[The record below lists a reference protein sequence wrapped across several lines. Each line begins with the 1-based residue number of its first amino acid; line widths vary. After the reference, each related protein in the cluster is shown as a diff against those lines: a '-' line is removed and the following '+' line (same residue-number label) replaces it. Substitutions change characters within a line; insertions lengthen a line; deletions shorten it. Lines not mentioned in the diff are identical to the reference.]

1 MENNINFKS
10 IQDYKVTNVDATAF
24 YISEFLSDS
33 EEQYIL
39 SNIYSAPKPKWTQ
52 LSNRRLQNWG
62 GIPHNKG
69 MIAETIPEWLQ
80 NYLNRIDELNL
91 MGGNKPNH
99 VLVNEYT
106 PGQGILPH
114 VDGSLFYPTITTISV
129 GSHIVLKFW
138 DPLPDANENA
148 LDMKPVFSFLLE
160 PRSLLVLQDKLF
172 HHYLHSIEEIN
183 KDVLDESIKNLH
195 MCSDKYVKGSTVCR
209 STRIS
214 LTIRH
219 VPKTS
224 SFKINIGN
232 KR

>member
-1 MENNINFKS
+1 
-10 IQDYKVTNVDATAF
+10 
-24 YISEFLSDS
+24 
-33 EEQYIL
+33 
-39 SNIYSAPKPKWTQ
+39 
-52 LSNRRLQNWG
+52 
-62 GIPHNKG
+62 
-69 MIAETIPEWLQ
+69 MIAETIPVWLQ

-114 VDGSLFYPTITTISV
+114 LDGSLFYPTITTISV

-138 DPLPDANENA
+138 EPLPDANENA
-148 LDMKPVFSFLLE
+148 SDMKSVFSFLLE
-160 PRSLLVLQDKLF
+160 PRSLLVLQDELF
-172 HHYLHSIEEIN
+172 HHYLHSIEEI
-183 KDVLDESIKNLH
+183 KDDVIDESIKNLH
-195 MCSDKYVKGSTVCR
+195 MCSDKYVKGDTVSR
-209 STRIS
+209 DTRIS